1 MSTRA
6 LAEAFHDAEFI
17 GGIDTSPEMISMA
30 NFIGKYINVLE
41 AVKNL
46 HSTKMRDH
54 VALNLVKLAMEVKNS
69 VVSPKHQGTRIKYI
83 RGNAERV
90 MAPRGQFD
98 IVTIMYAFHEIP
110 KIARYRILRETR
122 RLLKPGGILAV
133 VDISPQDYTPSPTM
147 LAGEPYVIEYQKN
160 IERQMK
166 SIQGFRDMNCIDV
179 VPEHVTMWVLK
190 RCNRRTNQDMMK
202 N

>member
-17 GGIDTSPEMISMA
+17 GGIDTSPEMLSMA
-30 NFIGKYINVLE
+30 KFIGNYNSVLK
-41 AVKNL
+41 AVKNIY
-46 HSTKMRDH
+46 STRTMDH
-54 VALNLVKLAMEVKNS
+54 VALNLIKLAMEVKNCAK
-69 VVSPKHQGTRIKYI
+69 SPKYQDLRITYI

-90 MAPRGQFD
+90 IASRGQFD

-133 VDISPQDYTPSPTM
+133 VDIHPRDYTPSPTM
-147 LAGEPYVIEYQKN
+147 LAGEPYVIEYQNN
-160 IERQMK
+160 IEKQMG
-166 SIQGFRDMNCIDV
+166 SIQGFRDASCIDI

-190 RCNRRTNQDMMK
+190 RCHRK
-202 N
+202 L